1 MRALVVDDD
10 PSIREVLEIVLDQD
24 GYEVRTAS
32 NGRIALEI
40 LSDWQPA
47 VILLD
52 LMMPV
57 LDGRGFR
64 TEQLRDAHLAP
75 IPVIVLSAAND
86 ARQQASTM
94 GAAACLQKPFD
105 ADQLLATVR
114 SLTAVRDLRK
124 PAPQGMFTDSVPLS

>member
-1 MRALVVDDD
+1 MRALVVEDD
-10 PSIREVLEIVLDQD
+10 PCIREVLEIVLDQD

-32 NGRIALEI
+32 NGRKALEI

-64 TEQLRDAHLAP
+64 AEQLRDAQLAP
-75 IPVIVLSAAND
+75 IPVVVLSAAND
-86 ARQQASTM
+86 VRQQASTM

-105 ADQLLATVR
+105 ADELLATVR
-114 SLTAVRDLRK
+114 SVTAASDLHK
-124 PAPQGMFTDSVPLS
+124 TAPAGIVH